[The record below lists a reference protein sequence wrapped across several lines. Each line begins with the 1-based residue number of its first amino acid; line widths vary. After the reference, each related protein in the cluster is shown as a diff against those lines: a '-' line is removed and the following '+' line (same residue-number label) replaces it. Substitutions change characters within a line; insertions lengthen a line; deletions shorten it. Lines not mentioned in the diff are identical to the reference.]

1 LGCIWTKAVKT
12 SDIAF
17 ATLTVIK
24 VLSGVTSGTGIVG
37 TTFASL
43 AAVVTWVARVVVGVE
58 VVAVLTV

>member
-1 LGCIWTKAVKT
+1 LRCIWTVAVKT

-17 ATLTVIK
+17 ATLTVIQ

-43 AAVVTWVARVVVGVE
+43 AAVVTWDARVVVGVE
-58 VVAVLTV
+58 IVAVLTV